1 MAAPAI
7 RAELSVVNIIGAM
20 TVAAAATQARHRG
33 KRLAMA
39 AIAADTGVRA
49 VQRESR
55 LQIVIEL
62 PLQPVNRIVARCA
75 VVLEATVV
83 RIVFAVTIHTILW
96 CILEYVRLVTC
107 IAFLAAVL
115 AK

>member
-1 MAAPAI
+1 MATPAI

-20 TVAAAATQARHRG
+20 TVAAAAAQARHRG

-62 PLQPVNRIVARCA
+62 PLQPVNRIVARGA

-83 RIVFAVTIHTILW
+83 RIVFAVTIHTIFW
-96 CILEYVRLVTC
+96 CILEYVRFVTR